1 MKCYNLEKYYEEVQI
16 FMDNT
21 KFNEVRKKYVRRSR
35 FWFLTLYACFV
46 LSFILPISFIAKI
59 CISVIS
65 LLALIA
71 SRYILS
77 RKYIGSVLDTDLDP
91 ETYKALFLSLK
102 GNDKY
107 SVNEIFCA
115 YLLNDYDTVFNICK
129 LKLADKKYKSKTPIY
144 LLYIAR
150 IYFDTGNYEKLKGIC
165 QELDSYFS
173 TQKNVTA
180 LRNKYKLFTFYNL
193 YLDEKYDDCY
203 DLYNS
208 LYSNPKFTNLKINKI
223 QTGYT
228 YAFACLKS
236 NHIEEATE
244 IFRFIAD
251 EAPHLNFGIIAQKQL
266 NFIETGE
273 EINYET
279 KEFTQNPNFTLTL
292 KKNKINALTLILLIA
307 VFISLVLISYPQSVK
322 VSPKPPAEAIA
333 SNFNYPTQLIDTIPL
348 DNKDLLAIYKTNDFF
363 IAVGYLDYK
372 EDYKYTLTSYID
384 GLSSNM
390 DCSMAIA
397 QCNVVIDFSVYNEES
412 EIPKDNLGVATFEN
426 NNITEYLC
434 VKSLE
439 EKFVLIDTI
448 CSAPIDK
455 EEFKKEFI
463 ENYKNYDNN

>member
-1 MKCYNLEKYYEEVQI
+1 
-16 FMDNT
+16 MDNT

-65 LLALIA
+65 LLSLIA

-107 SVNEIFCA
+107 SVNEIFCD
-115 YLLNDYDTVFNICK
+115 YLLNDYETVFNICK
-129 LKLADKKYKSKTPIY
+129 LKLADKKCKSKTPVY

-150 IYFDTGNYEKLKGIC
+150 IHFDTGNYEKLEEIC

-173 TQKNVTA
+173 TQKNGTT

-193 YLDEKYDDCY
+193 YLDKKYDDCY
-203 DLYNS
+203 NLYKS

-244 IFRFIAD
+244 IFRFIAN

-273 EINYET
+273 EINYEI
-279 KEFTQNPNFTLTL
+279 KEFTTDPNFSLTL

-307 VFISLVLISYPQSVK
+307 LFIGFALNSYLQSVK
-322 VSPKPPAEAIA
+322 HTPKPPAEAIA
-333 SNFNYPTQLIDTIPL
+333 LNNNLSTQLIDTIPL
-348 DNKDLLAIYKTNDFF
+348 DNKDLLALYKLENNYLCV
-363 IAVGYLDYK
+363 AYLDYK
-372 EDYKYTLTSYID
+372 SDNKYTFAYSFD
-384 GLSSNM
+384 GVENDLS
-390 DCSMAIA
+390 CTMAIA
-397 QCNVVIDFSVYNEES
+397 QCDVVINFSVYNEAS
-412 EIPKDNLGVATFEN
+412 EIPKDNLGFVTYEN
-426 NNITEYLC
+426 NNATEYLC

-439 EKFVLIDTI
+439 EKSVLINSLYATYNSGI
-448 CSAPIDK
+448 
-455 EEFKKEFI
+455 
-463 ENYKNYDNN
+463 